1 MALLHMLITPLNAFP
16 WILNGVVEAW
26 VSLKRIQRLIEVYII
41 CLLSIKLLFDYLCT
55 LQFE

>member
-26 VSLKRIQRLIEVYII
+26 VSLKRIQRLIEVNTTFYNIYF
-41 CLLSIKLLFDYLCT
+41 KGG
-55 LQFE
+55 